1 MATYYKYAERSAES
15 QVNWAEIGKNM
26 TDMLRQEVQVRDQ
39 KKAALDEATRKA
51 AQQISDA
58 PQGEHVGAKTEAIR
72 LADQATKY
80 LLMQNRL
87 MKQGILDPKDYMISH
102 QNLSDGIKT
111 AYSSMKAFQENY
123 GKLMERAQKDE
134 SSMIELKR
142 LEKIQG
148 YGNFRQSG
156 FFIDAP
162 TGNLNVGLKE
172 EQIIDGQKVIGLKP
186 GSTVGMQYIDGAIYG
201 QIDKYK
207 YQEPLK
213 AMADRIGEVVRTT
226 VTPGTLNKIGYI
238 KSLNDARQRINEM
251 QIGSDDKKILY
262 DFYQSAYD
270 TIGTM
275 LTNENHKASLLVDAM
290 ASKGYF
296 WTDDPEEAAKNPKA
310 VLEVIDPNT
319 GRAVMKFN
327 KEQDQAATDFMM
339 QQFLGMIDVKEDV
352 KTTPQISQLREPSEA
367 ARAGKENESVISNIA
382 KFYNGDD
389 VAVKEAADFVRG
401 LNPNIDTVD
410 RTGDN
415 IEITFKDGRA
425 PEVIQWK
432 AEDGSLIPIESWIT
446 ANTNFFLPEGRRI
459 ADVNKIVARAGID
472 KNRTFN
478 PESKAFSAGQKFEPK
493 ESVEDAFKRV
503 ILEESELSPDLF
515 VADDDATTKDNLV
528 SIISTTTGLSDLN
541 IETGASGFLGIGGE
555 GDKIILTEG
564 SGDKKKEVARF
575 DLDDMTAEQAE
586 SYVKK
591 LIDLAAERTPIDRK
605 AAKIQGKTTPPKP
618 IERTP
623 KRGGS
628 SGPSV
633 KIEASGAGSKYN

>member
-39 KKAALDEATRKA
+39 KKAALDEATRQA
-51 AQQISDA
+51 AQQISNA

-111 AYSSMKAFQENY
+111 AYSSMKAFQSQYAE
-123 GKLMERAQKDE
+123 LMERAKTDK
-134 SSMIELKR
+134 SSA
-142 LEKIQG
+142 LEIQNLEEIQG
-148 YGNFRQSG
+148 YGNFSQSG

-172 EQIIDGQKVIGLKP
+172 EQIIDGEKVIGLKK
-186 GSTVGMQYIDGAIYG
+186 GSTRGMQYIDGVIYG
-201 QIDKYK
+201 RIDKFK
-207 YQEPLK
+207 PLEALSPIAETLGLEIQSTLDPSTITK
-213 AMADRIGEVVRTT
+213 LGSITSVEDLRNRKDIDP
-226 VTPGTLNKIGYI
+226 VTG
-238 KSLNDARQRINEM
+238 
-251 QIGSDDKKILY
+251 QILF
-262 DFYQSAYD
+262 DFYSSIKDSVNAVMANPLQ
-270 TIGTM
+270 
-275 LTNENHKASLLVDAM
+275 KASLLADTL
-290 ASKGYF
+290 GYRS
-296 WTDDPEEAAKNPKA
+296 TTDPEAAAKDPK
-310 VLEVIDPNT
+310 LILKVIDPNS
-319 GRAVMKFN
+319 GRGEYQFSA
-327 KEQDQAATDFMM
+327 EQDKVAEKWMT
-339 QQFLGMIDVKEDV
+339 QQLLSMVTRKEDV
-352 KTTPQISQLREPSEA
+352 KTTPQTSQLREPSEA
-367 ARAGKENESVISNIA
+367 ARTGKENESVISNIA

-425 PEVIQWK
+425 PELIQWK

-493 ESVEDAFKRV
+493 ENVEDAFKRV
-503 ILEESELSPDLF
+503 TLEESELSPDLF
-515 VADDDATTKDNLV
+515 VADDDAKTKNNLV

-541 IETGASGFLGIGGE
+541 IETGASGFFGIGGE

-575 DLDDMTAEQAE
+575 DLDNMTPEQAE

-623 KRGGS
+623 KRGGA

>member
-1 MATYYKYAERSAES
+1 
-15 QVNWAEIGKNM
+15 
-26 TDMLRQEVQVRDQ
+26 
-39 KKAALDEATRKA
+39 
-51 AQQISDA
+51 
-58 PQGEHVGAKTEAIR
+58 
-72 LADQATKY
+72 
-80 LLMQNRL
+80 
-87 MKQGILDPKDYMISH
+87 
-102 QNLSDGIKT
+102 
-111 AYSSMKAFQENY
+111 
-123 GKLMERAQKDE
+123 
-134 SSMIELKR
+134 
-142 LEKIQG
+142 
-148 YGNFRQSG
+148 
-156 FFIDAP
+156 
-162 TGNLNVGLKE
+162 
-172 EQIIDGQKVIGLKP
+172 
-186 GSTVGMQYIDGAIYG
+186 
-201 QIDKYK
+201 
-207 YQEPLK
+207 
-213 AMADRIGEVVRTT
+213 
-226 VTPGTLNKIGYI
+226 
-238 KSLNDARQRINEM
+238 
-251 QIGSDDKKILY
+251 
-262 DFYQSAYD
+262 
-270 TIGTM
+270 
-275 LTNENHKASLLVDAM
+275 
-290 ASKGYF
+290 
-296 WTDDPEEAAKNPKA
+296 
-310 VLEVIDPNT
+310 
-319 GRAVMKFN
+319 
-327 KEQDQAATDFMM
+327 M

-367 ARAGKENESVISNIA
+367 SRTAKENESVISNIA

-425 PEVIQWK
+425 PEIIQWK

-446 ANTNFFLPEGRRI
+446 ANTNFFLPEGKRI
-459 ADVNKIVARAGID
+459 ADVNKIVSRAAID

-605 AAKIQGKTTPPKP
+605 AAKIQGKITPPKP

-623 KRGGS
+623 KRGRAT
-628 SGPSV
+628 GPSV
-633 KIEASGAGSKYN
+633 KTEASGAGSKWN

>member
-39 KKAALDEATRKA
+39 KKAALDEATRQA
-51 AQQISDA
+51 AQQISNA
-58 PQGEHVGAKTEAIR
+58 PQGQHVGAKTEAIR

-87 MKQGILDPKDYMISH
+87 MKQGILDPKDYMISY

-123 GKLMERAQKDE
+123 GKMMESAQKDE

-148 YGNFRQSG
+148 YGNFSQSG

-172 EQIIDGQKVIGLKP
+172 EQTIDGEKVIGLKK

-213 AMADRIGEVVRTT
+213 VMADRIGEVVRTT
-226 VTPGTLNKIGYI
+226 VTPGTLNQIGYT

-270 TIGTM
+270 AIGAM

-339 QQFLGMIDVKEDV
+339 QQFLGMIDVKEDIDSTGFV
-352 KTTPQISQLREPSEA
+352 PRPPQRTAADIGLAEKKKDAVNVAQNLVYALTGDANQSSAGTKYMTGLTGLPFEKTTEGISLTDEDGNVQTFKFKA
-367 ARAGKENESVISNIA
+367 DGKTLADPTAFTKSFIGPIA
-382 KFYNGDD
+382 KKTGLNQDD
-389 VAVKEAADFVRG
+389 VIREFNKLLPKGAR
-401 LNPNIDTVD
+401 LNETTV
-410 RTGDN
+410 
-415 IEITFKDGRA
+415 
-425 PEVIQWK
+425 
-432 AEDGSLIPIESWIT
+432 
-446 ANTNFFLPEGRRI
+446 
-459 ADVNKIVARAGID
+459 
-472 KNRTFN
+472 
-478 PESKAFSAGQKFEPK
+478 
-493 ESVEDAFKRV
+493 
-503 ILEESELSPDLF
+503 
-515 VADDDATTKDNLV
+515 
-528 SIISTTTGLSDLN
+528 
-541 IETGASGFLGIGGE
+541 ASGFDEQAMGASAFESLTKTVDMNMDEPQVATNIQSYTKATDMAEYLNSNVAPNLGLDVSFSNGLLSYGQSIYVEVGGKSSPNYSIGSPEKNKLAMRKMKDFLIDNLAAGATPEERDIAAEDALRNMQLPKGAATTGTSETSAQGE
-555 GDKIILTEG
+555 GSFSQFND
-564 SGDKKKEVARF
+564 
-575 DLDDMTAEQAE
+575 
-586 SYVKK
+586 
-591 LIDLAAERTPIDRK
+591 
-605 AAKIQGKTTPPKP
+605 
-618 IERTP
+618 
-623 KRGGS
+623 
-628 SGPSV
+628 
-633 KIEASGAGSKYN
+633 

>member
-1 MATYYKYAERSAES
+1 MATFYKYAERSADS

-26 TDMLRQEVQVRDQ
+26 TDMLKQEVNVREE
-39 KKAALDEATRKA
+39 KKAAIDEATRRYA
-51 AQQISDA
+51 EELSNA
-58 PQGEHVGAKTEAIR
+58 PQGEHVGAREEALR
-72 LADQATKY
+72 FADDASQY
-80 LLMQNRL
+80 MLMQERL
-87 MKQGILDPKDYMISH
+87 LKSGLLKPRDYMIAR
-102 QNLSDGIKT
+102 QNIVDGTKK
-111 AYSSMKAFQENY
+111 AFSSMKAFQSQYAE
-123 GKLMERAQKDE
+123 LMERAKTDK
-134 SSMIELKR
+134 SSA
-142 LEKIQG
+142 LEIQNLEEIQG
-148 YGNFRQSG
+148 YGNFRESG
-156 FFIDAP
+156 FFIDSP
-162 TGNLNVGLKE
+162 TGKVNVGLKDY
-172 EQIIDGQKVIGLKP
+172 QDIDGKKVVAMRQ
-186 GSTVGMQYIDGAIYG
+186 GSTRGMQYIDGGIYG
-201 QIDKYK
+201 RIDKFK
-207 YQEPLK
+207 PLE
-213 AMADRIGEVVRTT
+213 AL
-226 VTPGTLNKIGYI
+226 TPIAETLGLEIQSTLDPSTITKLGSIT
-238 KSLNDARQRINEM
+238 SLEDLRNRKDIDPDTG
-251 QIGSDDKKILY
+251 QILF
-262 DFYQSAYD
+262 DFYSSIKDSVNAVMANPLQ
-270 TIGTM
+270 
-275 LTNENHKASLLVDAM
+275 KASLLADTL
-290 ASKGYF
+290 GYRS
-296 WTDDPEEAAKNPKA
+296 TTDPEAAAKDPK
-310 VLEVIDPNT
+310 LILKVIDPNS
-319 GRAVMKFN
+319 GRGEYQFSA
-327 KEQDQAATDFMM
+327 EQDKAAEKWMT
-339 QQFLGMIDVKEDV
+339 QQLLSMVTRKEDV
-352 KTTPQISQLREPSEA
+352 KTTPQTSQLREPSEA

-575 DLDDMTAEQAE
+575 DLDDMTTQQAE

-605 AAKIQGKTTPPKP
+605 AAKIQGKITPPKP

-628 SGPSV
+628 SGPLV
-633 KIEASGAGSKYN
+633 KTEASGAGSKYN